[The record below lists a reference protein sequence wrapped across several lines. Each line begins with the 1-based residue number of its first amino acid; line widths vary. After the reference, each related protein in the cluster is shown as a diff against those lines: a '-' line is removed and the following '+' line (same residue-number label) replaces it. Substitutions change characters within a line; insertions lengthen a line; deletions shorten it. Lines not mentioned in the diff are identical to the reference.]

1 MPQGRLE
8 MSESEPVDIQASLLW
23 RRSSACHPVDC
34 VEVAIT
40 PGRVLVRDSKDR
52 LGPVLEFSAGAW
64 RGFLQD
70 VTQGNFTIQ

>member
-1 MPQGRLE
+1 MN
-8 MSESEPVDIQASLLW
+8 EPASTEGQVTVLW

-34 VEVAIT
+34 VEVAIA

-52 LGPVLEFSAGAW
+52 LGAILEFPPGAW

-70 VTQGNFTIQ
+70 VTQGNFITS